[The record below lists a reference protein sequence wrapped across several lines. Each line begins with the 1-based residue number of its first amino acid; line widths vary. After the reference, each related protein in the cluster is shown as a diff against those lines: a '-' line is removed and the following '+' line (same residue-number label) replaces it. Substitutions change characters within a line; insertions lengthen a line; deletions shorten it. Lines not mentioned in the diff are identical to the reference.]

1 MLFAESEEKVGW
13 VKAGFLGFGGSGKTY
28 TAILLAAA
36 IHKTF
41 KCKTPVAFFDTETG
55 FVYTKKTLQNLTGI
69 KPISVASRSFGE
81 LMTGAMELRK
91 AGTEI
96 LIVDSMTHIWREL
109 CSAYLSRVNAARA
122 TKNQKPRTKLEF
134 QDWNPIKQEWAKW
147 ADFFLTSSM
156 HIIICGRAGYD
167 YDFEVNEETE
177 RKELVK
183 TGIKMKTEGE
193 FGYEPSLLVSMEQ
206 VQKLGDNIEVA
217 NKALVLKDRF
227 NLLQGKTATFKPLGS
242 PEKEMTV
249 VSKFFE
255 PFLKS
260 LNPGAAVSLDTTTVT
275 ELNIDESGDAEW
287 AKERRLRT
295 IAAEEIQGELV
306 KAYPGQT
313 KEEKQAKM
321 EIIEKCFGT
330 TSWTK
335 VENMDSQKL
344 AVGLTNV
351 RVEIANRN
359 AVTIPDIKQ

>member
-1 MLFAESEEKVGW
+1 MLFQESEEKVGY

-28 TAILLAAA
+28 TAALLAAA

-55 FVYTKKTLQNLTGI
+55 FTYVRPTLQKLTGI
-69 KPISVASRSFGE
+69 KPISVSSRAFGE
-81 LMTGAMELRK
+81 LIAGSKEIEK

-96 LIVDSMTHIWREL
+96 LIVDSITHIWREL

-122 TKNQKPRTKLEF
+122 AKNQKPRTKLEF
-134 QDWNPIKQEWAKW
+134 QDWGPIKAEWAKW

-156 HIIICGRAGYD
+156 HIIICGRAGYE
-167 YDFEVNEETE
+167 YEMEVNEETE

-227 NLLQGKTATFKPLGS
+227 NLLQGKTITFKPLGN
-242 PEKEMTV
+242 PEKEMAAV
-249 VSKFFE
+249 GKFFE

-260 LNPGAAVSLDTTTVT
+260 LNPGAAISLDTTTVT
-275 ELNIDESGDAEW
+275 ELAIDESGDAEW

-295 IAAEEIQGELV
+295 IACEEIQGELV

-313 KEEKQAKM
+313 KEEKQAKA

-335 VENMDSQKL
+335 VESMDSQRL

-351 RVEIANRN
+351 RIEISERANAN
-359 AVTIPDIKQ
+359 INKQ